1 VTKPIDLLR
10 SNADQYRTLFFDW
23 FRKLAQDA
31 ELPFS
36 QHGSSGDAFSL
47 GGPGEFQVTAKFVDA
62 QPFLRFESND
72 SGRKTVVEELAR
84 QAAARVDAGDL
95 GGIVWYSTTIAA
107 PTLQM
112 SPRFGLSA
120 VLEHLHNRL
129 RIVGWLRLGGSILLE
144 FTEELPADWK
154 EDAAALPPKAV
165 IHVHVAVSAPCEGT
179 FASRIAYSA
188 VEIAGA
194 ICTFALM
201 RAVDL
206 PPLVVP
212 SKPDVLSDLR
222 ARVAD
227 TGLRTLARKGIG
239 LDITGAANVPGG
251 LEYFARLRAAFL
263 TFDAAMHQRHDL
275 VACVLFVVVAECLV
289 VPVVDWKELQ
299 VTKRFIDFYD
309 ELMPSTLDELVAH
322 GNLESLF
329 AIRRG
334 PKKKPRTLRRELLSQ
349 IYAFRSGYVHQG
361 LTPSYRSFMGS
372 GAEDVRRGFFSE
384 FAEGAILEYLKSPRC
399 SFVGHPAY
407 AKSDTAAGGEYF
419 DGDGI

>member
-10 SNADQYRTLFFDW
+10 ANVESYRTLCFDW

-31 ELPFS
+31 ALPFN
-36 QHGSSGDAFSL
+36 QHGRNGEAFTL
-47 GGPGEFQVTAKFVDA
+47 AGPDGFQVTAKFVDA
-62 QPFLRFESND
+62 RPFLRFESND
-72 SGRKTVVEELAR
+72 PGRETVVQDLAR
-84 QAAARVDAGDL
+84 QAAARVEAGDL

-107 PTLQM
+107 PTFQM
-112 SPRFGLSA
+112 SPGFGLS
-120 VLEHLHNRL
+120 VFLEHLQNRL
-129 RIVGWLRLGGSILLE
+129 RIVGWLRLGGNILLE
-144 FTEELPADWK
+144 FTEELPPDWK
-154 EDAAALPPKAV
+154 EDAGALPPKAV
-165 IHVHVAVSAPCEGT
+165 IHVHVAVPAPCEGT
-179 FASRIAYSA
+179 FAARIAYSV
-188 VEIAGA
+188 VETAGA

-212 SKPDVLSDLR
+212 SKPEVLSDLS
-222 ARVAD
+222 ARLAD
-227 TGLRTLARKGIG
+227 VGLRTLARKSIG
-239 LDITGAANVPGG
+239 LDITSAVSVPGG

-289 VPVVDWKELQ
+289 VPNVDWKEVQ
-299 VTKRFIDFYD
+299 VTKRFIEFYD
-309 ELMPSTLDELVAH
+309 ELMPAALNELVAH

-334 PKKKPRTLRRELLSQ
+334 TKKKPRTLRRELLSQ

-361 LTPSYRSFMGS
+361 LTPSYRGFMGS
-372 GAEDVRRGFFSE
+372 GVEDVRRGFFSE

-407 AKSDTAAGGEYF
+407 ANSDTAGAGEYF